1 MRTGGFPAI
10 LNVFVRFI
18 SPLRACAPIDL
29 FSCYIS
35 RLEYQGN
42 KDTPYG
48 VSSMTLT
55 CTQAVLGLSVVTA
68 LVVAVAVAVGI
79 HVVKASF
86 CICIRAQ
93 LEFAFA
99 WRRWLYMHFLS
110 VSTYCQHKSSYTDVK
125 DQVECR

>member
-1 MRTGGFPAI
+1 
-10 LNVFVRFI
+10 
-18 SPLRACAPIDL
+18 
-29 FSCYIS
+29 
-35 RLEYQGN
+35 
-42 KDTPYG
+42 
-48 VSSMTLT
+48 MTLT
-55 CTQAVLGLSVVTA
+55 CTHAVLGLSVVTA
-68 LVVAVAVAVGI
+68 VVVVVAVGI